1 MAECSFTNLVVV
13 GSNPIAVTYTLD
25 IAPVLSKDFLDIL
38 ANIECKFTLKRIRD
52 MIITY
57 SC

>member
-1 MAECSFTNLVVV
+1 MVV

-25 IAPVLSKDFLDIL
+25 IAPVLSKDFLDIP
-38 ANIECKFTLKRIRD
+38 ANIERKFTLKRIRD